1 MAPDMRR
8 ALDERRDLIEQRA
21 RTLAEAALRD
31 NDQWVRALGPRP
43 GDRALRAQWDNAA
56 DTVAAY
62 RDRYGI
68 EDKRLL
74 GRRPQAVDQRLDFAR
89 ALAAI
94 RRMETATPPVAGMH
108 LGREI
113 QL

>member
-1 MAPDMRR
+1 M
-8 ALDERRDLIEQRA
+8 
-21 RTLAEAALRD
+21 
-31 NDQWVRALGPRP
+31 
-43 GDRALRAQWDNAA
+43 
-56 DTVAAY
+56 AAY

-68 EDKRLL
+68 EDKRLP
-74 GRRPQAVDQRLDFAR
+74 GRRPQAVDQRLEFAR

-94 RRMETATPPVAGMH
+94 RRMETATPPVARMH